1 MMKQKAEMV
10 RNGMI
15 LVPNIS
21 VEYKGYAICPKLD
34 MGSVPWQVAGNQYQ
48 RGYIVTRNAQLPA
61 LAYELVGQKSTS
73 VLASSAWRALGL
85 PTNVPLPRFETM

>member
-34 MGSVPWQVAGNQYQ
+34 MGSVPWQVAGNQY
-48 RGYIVTRNAQLPA
+48 
-61 LAYELVGQKSTS
+61 
-73 VLASSAWRALGL
+73 
-85 PTNVPLPRFETM
+85 